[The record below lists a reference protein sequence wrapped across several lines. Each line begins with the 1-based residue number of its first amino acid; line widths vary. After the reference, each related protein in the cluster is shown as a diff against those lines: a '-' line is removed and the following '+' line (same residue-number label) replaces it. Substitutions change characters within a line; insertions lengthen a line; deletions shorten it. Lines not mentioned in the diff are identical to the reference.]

1 MHPYIRRIA
10 MVAGLGLTAP
20 AWAQVAVVVNPKA
33 GVDSLSKEQVAAF
46 FLGKSSSLPGGLSQ
60 ALDLPEAEAARDH
73 FYSKGA
79 GKSASQVKA
88 TWARLA
94 FSGKATPPKE
104 LANAAEIKRFVSSHA
119 EAVGYIDKAAVDGSV
134 KVVLLLE

>member
-1 MHPYIRRIA
+1 MLPLRPLIFS
-10 MVAGLGLTAP
+10 LGLLGGA
-20 AWAQVAVVVNPKA
+20 AAQAQVVVVVNPKA
-33 GVDSLSKEQVAAF
+33 GLDSLSTEQVAAF

-60 ALDLPEAEAARDH
+60 ALDLPEANAARDQ
-73 FYSKGA
+73 FYAKGA

-104 LANAAEIKRFVSSHA
+104 LANAAEVKKFVGAHA
-119 EAVGYIDKAAVDGSV
+119 DAVGYIEKAAVDGSV
-134 KVVLLLE
+134 KVVLTIE